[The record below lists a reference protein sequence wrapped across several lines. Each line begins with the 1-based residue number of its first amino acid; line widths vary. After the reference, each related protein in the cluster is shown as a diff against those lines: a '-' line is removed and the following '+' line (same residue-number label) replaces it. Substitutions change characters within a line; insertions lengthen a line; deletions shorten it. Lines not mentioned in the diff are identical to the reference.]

1 MYIICKYENQEA
13 KEKKKKLKHEL
24 QQKQESKSKQSTQLR
39 YFIFKSVVMNGM
51 WICWYFYPYTLQ
63 GNSCLINGYCFA
75 PNETNPLD
83 WCYQCLPEISTSTWT
98 KRQGKLN
105 KQSSTHF

>member
-51 WICWYFYPYTLQ
+51 
-63 GNSCLINGYCFA
+63 
-75 PNETNPLD
+75 
-83 WCYQCLPEISTSTWT
+83 
-98 KRQGKLN
+98 
-105 KQSSTHF
+105 

>member
-13 KEKKKKLKHEL
+13 KKKKKKLKHEL
-24 QQKQESKSKQSTQLR
+24 QQEQESKTKQSTQLR

-51 WICWYFYPYTLQ
+51 WICWYLYPYTLQ

-98 KRQGKLN
+98 KRQGKLI